1 MAALEAMAAGK
12 PVIASRIGGLA
23 EVLVDRESGILVP
36 PEDAE
41 ALAAALAR
49 LLDDPALRT
58 RLGAAGQVRVTARY
72 GIAAMA
78 EGTLAC
84 YGKAP

>member
-1 MAALEAMAAGK
+1 MARVSVLYNTDYDDEPSVDASSVEASARAIVG
-12 PVIASRIGGLA
+12 
-23 EVLVDRESGILVP
+23 
-36 PEDAE
+36 
-41 ALAAALAR
+41 ALAAALGH